1 MTFCVRSQEKQA
13 REFLLK
19 QGEVEASELAVMTT
33 GEVENKVEE
42 WAENNDYMII
52 QADEDIGLIP
62 KSAKQYWFSR

>member
-13 REFLLK
+13 REFLLN

-33 GEVENKVEE
+33 EEVISKIET
-42 WAENNDYMII
+42 WAESNDYMII
-52 QADEDIGLIP
+52 LADEDIGLIP